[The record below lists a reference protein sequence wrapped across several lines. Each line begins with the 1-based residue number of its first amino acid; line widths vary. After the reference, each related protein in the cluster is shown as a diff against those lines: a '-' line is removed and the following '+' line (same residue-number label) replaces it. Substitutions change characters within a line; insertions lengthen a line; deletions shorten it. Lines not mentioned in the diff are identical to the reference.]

1 MKKQNFVLYLCSAY
15 CVFTV
20 IQNIFEMKTI
30 GTESLAIVGGGIL
43 VSWITF
49 MINDIVTEVYGKET
63 SIKVFV
69 IAGILNTIIVILA
82 QLLIALPGSY
92 EEQNIAFAQIF
103 SNSVRT
109 TLASL
114 TAFYIGNYINM
125 KVMLT
130 MKGDKNN
137 EGLFGRAVVST
148 VLGQFTDNMLFVTI
162 AFAPIGL
169 SAFEMTWVDIL
180 TSVIGGTCIETLVE
194 SIFVPIIT
202 IPVAKKLK
210 EIED

>member
-1 MKKQNFVLYLCSAY
+1 MKKQNYVLYLCSAY

-148 VLGQFTDNMLFVTI
+148 ILGQFTDNMLFVTI

-180 TSVIGGTCIETLVE
+180 TSVIGGT
-194 SIFVPIIT
+194 
-202 IPVAKKLK
+202 
-210 EIED
+210 